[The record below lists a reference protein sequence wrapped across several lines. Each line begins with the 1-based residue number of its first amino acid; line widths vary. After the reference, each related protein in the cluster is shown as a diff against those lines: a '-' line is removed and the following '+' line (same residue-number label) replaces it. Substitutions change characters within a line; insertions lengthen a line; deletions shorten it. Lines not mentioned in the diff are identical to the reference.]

1 MLESDED
8 KSKFEIMYTEYKN
21 LMLYVANQILHD
33 IQDSEDVVHQT
44 FLKVIGILGKIEEP
58 KCHKTR
64 ALLVTI
70 VERTAI
76 DLYRKRQNHA
86 TVELRDEYIC
96 DHFLQAETQID
107 LAAAIIRRTRR
118 EVIFLKQ
125 RLTAMVAVL
134 MLVVSCIATAYAD
147 ASICSTGPSMV
158 LQFSSTTA
166 TCRSTLS
173 STGNSLHITMELW
186 QGTTKVAS
194 WNGSGTSFVS
204 VSGTHSVSKGKTYT
218 LKATYTINGTSYT
231 ASPVTKTCPR

>member
-1 MLESDED
+1 MIIYLQMLESDED

-107 LAAAIIRRTRR
+107 LAAAIVSLPAKYR
-118 EVIFLKQ
+118 EVLLLEYDSGLSASEIGQLLSMTEASVRKTIQ
-125 RLTAMVAVL
+125 RAKERLSNIL
-134 MLVVSCIATAYAD
+134 EKGGIAY
-147 ASICSTGPSMV
+147 GHH
-158 LQFSSTTA
+158 
-166 TCRSTLS
+166 R
-173 STGNSLHITMELW
+173 
-186 QGTTKVAS
+186 
-194 WNGSGTSFVS
+194 
-204 VSGTHSVSKGKTYT
+204 
-218 LKATYTINGTSYT
+218 
-231 ASPVTKTCPR
+231 